1 MSKPTIK
8 ILPAVIIAITA
19 VWGTQPVFGG
29 APTATP
35 TPSTSVVITFTE
47 NSSASLTAI
56 YTDPMG
62 GMLSLVV
69 NNTSADHWT
78 VDLPTYLVTATSNQ
92 WLPWAEPELVAPIK
106 GNVVS
111 PSGSNSF
118 AVSSDVAITGFVDNG
133 DFSSTWIAIDNS
145 GAGGVAVFGRFN
157 DLGDASSAVPDTE
170 RPFPFLG
177 FLSWA

>member
-1 MSKPTIK
+1 MSKSTLT
-8 ILPAVIIAITA
+8 ILPGLIIAIA
-19 VWGTQPVFGG
+19 AAWGTEPVFGG

-92 WLPWAEPELVAPIK
+92 WLPWTEPDFHL

-118 AVSSDVAITGFVDNG
+118 AVTSEVAITGFVDNN
-133 DFSSTWIAIDNS
+133 DFFQYMDRNRQQRRWR
-145 GAGGVAVFGRFN
+145 GCRVWQV
-157 DLGDASSAVPDTE
+157 
-170 RPFPFLG
+170 
-177 FLSWA
+177 